1 MLMVKVVKTGRRS
14 GLFSF
19 LCIFLMKICIMDYDW
34 AKELNCAVTVCDTEG
49 VILYMNEKSKAT
61 FSGRGELIGKNLKDC
76 HKPESWDH
84 IQRMIATG
92 ESNSYTISKNGQKKL
107 IYQTPWYK
115 EGAVAGLVELSIV
128 VPEEMPHF
136 IR

>member
-1 MLMVKVVKTGRRS
+1 
-14 GLFSF
+14 
-19 LCIFLMKICIMDYDW
+19 MDYDW

-49 VILYMNEKSKAT
+49 VILYMNEKSKVT

-76 HKPESWDH
+76 HKPESWEH
-84 IQRMIATG
+84 IQRMIASG

-115 EGAVAGLVELSIV
+115 EGVVAGLVELSIV

>member
-19 LCIFLMKICIMDYDW
+19 LYIFLMKICIMDYDW

-76 HKPESWDH
+76 HKPESWNH

-115 EGAVAGLVELSIV
+115 EGVVAGLVELSIV